1 MSYFS
6 TARSRPERISRQK
19 GAVESEPHASLEQIR
34 FLDPAAAHGLTSPES
49 GFYVSLQVNGL
60 TVARYV
66 LESRALPTVQQV
78 LPIAEKVRRA
88 LIRNRVDTS
97 HSEAITGKTKE
108 GVPLRGHRHAHYFVT
123 DEDGDGFLDHL
134 TIYAPCGFDRG
145 DLEALIYTR
154 TIFRRG
160 SQPDIRM
167 MLVGLGV
174 PGDFSQDVGIFARAR
189 KWRSVTPFSL
199 PRFATRGAGGRP
211 RPRDLPEAQLVREL
225 RLRGFSEP
233 ILIQRTSGF
242 WTRNGQ
248 LISWSQ
254 FAAERL
260 NGKRG
265 YGICGF
271 TIEFAEPVQGP
282 LALGFGCHFSLGL
295 FMPVDIEPP
304 DKSAEYY
311 QDEL

>member
-1 MSYFS
+1 MSNAPYRDLVVQALAIAPS
-6 TARSRPERISRQK
+6 EARLCR
-19 GAVESEPHASLEQIR
+19 ASVATTKIVAFQSN
-34 FLDPAAAHGLTSPES
+34 DLTTQSI
-49 GFYVSLQVNGL
+49 

-66 LESRALPTVQQV
+66 LESSALPAVQQA

-108 GVPLRGHRHAHYFVT
+108 GVPLLGHRHAHYFVT
-123 DEDGDGFLDHL
+123 DEDGDGYLEHL

-145 DLEALIYTR
+145 DLEALTRTR

-174 PGDFSQDVGIFARAR
+174 PGDFSQNVGLFARAR

-211 RPRDLPEAQLVREL
+211 RPRDLPEAQLMREL
-225 RLRGFSEP
+225 RLREFSEP
-233 ILIQRTSGF
+233 ISIQRTPGF
-242 WTRNGQ
+242 WTRDGL
-248 LISWSQ
+248 LIPWSQ

-271 TIEFAEPVQGP
+271 TIEFTEPVQGP

-295 FMPVDIEPP
+295 FLPFEQ
-304 DKSAEYY
+304 E
-311 QDEL
+311 

>member
-1 MSYFS
+1 MSNAPYRDLIVQALVTS
-6 TARSRPERISRQK
+6 SSEARLCR
-19 GAVESEPHASLEQIR
+19 ASV
-34 FLDPAAAHGLTSPES
+34 AATKIVAFQSNDLTTQSI
-49 GFYVSLQVNGL
+49 

-66 LESRALPTVQQV
+66 LESSALPAVQQA

-108 GVPLRGHRHAHYFVT
+108 GVPLQGHRHAHYFVT

-145 DLEALIYTR
+145 DLEALTRTR

-174 PGDFSQDVGIFARAR
+174 PGDFSQNVGLFARAR

-211 RPRDLPEAQLVREL
+211 RPRDLPEAQLMREL
-225 RLRGFSEP
+225 RLRRFSEP
-233 ILIQRTSGF
+233 ISIQRTPGF
-242 WTRNGQ
+242 WTRDGQ
-248 LISWSQ
+248 LIPWSQ

-271 TIEFAEPVQGP
+271 TIEFAESVQGP

-295 FMPVDIEPP
+295 FLPFEQ
-304 DKSAEYY
+304 E
-311 QDEL
+311 

>member
-1 MSYFS
+1 MLYFS
-6 TARSRPERISRQK
+6 PAKSRPERISRQK
-19 GAVESEPHASLEQIR
+19 GAVESEVYASLEQ
-34 FLDPAAAHGLTSPES
+34 
-49 GFYVSLQVNGL
+49 NGL

-66 LESRALPTVQQV
+66 LESRALPAVQQA

-108 GVPLRGHRHAHYFVT
+108 GVPLQGHRHAHYFVT
-123 DEDGDGFLDHL
+123 DEDGDGFLEHL
-134 TIYAPCGFDRG
+134 TIYAPCGFDQG
-145 DLEALIYTR
+145 DLEALMCTR

-160 SQPDIRM
+160 SQPNIRM
-167 MLVGLGV
+167 ILVGLGV
-174 PGDFSQDVGIFARAR
+174 PGDFSQNVGLFARAR

-199 PRFATRGAGGRP
+199 PRFATRGARGRP
-211 RPRDLPEAQLVREL
+211 RPRDLPEAQLMREL

-233 ILIQRTSGF
+233 ISIQRTPGF
-242 WTRNGQ
+242 WTRDGH
-248 LISWSQ
+248 LIPWSQ
-254 FAAERL
+254 FAAERV

-295 FMPVDIEPP
+295 FLPFEQ
-304 DKSAEYY
+304 E
-311 QDEL
+311 

>member
-1 MSYFS
+1 MSNAPYRDLVVQALAIAPS
-6 TARSRPERISRQK
+6 EARLCR
-19 GAVESEPHASLEQIR
+19 ASV
-34 FLDPAAAHGLTSPES
+34 AATKIVAFQSNDLTTQSI
-49 GFYVSLQVNGL
+49 
-60 TVARYV
+60 TVARYA
-66 LESRALPTVQQV
+66 LESRALPAVQQA
-78 LPIAEKVRRA
+78 LPIAEQVRRA

-108 GVPLRGHRHAHYFVT
+108 GVPLQGHRHAHYFVT
-123 DEDGDGFLDHL
+123 DEDGDGYLDHL

-145 DLEALIYTR
+145 DLEALTRTR

-174 PGDFSQDVGIFARAR
+174 PGDFSQNIGLFARAR

-199 PRFATRGAGGRP
+199 PRFANGGVKRRP
-211 RPRDLPEAQLVREL
+211 RPRDLPEAQLMREL

-233 ILIQRTSGF
+233 ISIQRIPGF
-242 WTRNGQ
+242 WTRDGQ

-260 NGKRG
+260 NGKKGR
-265 YGICGF
+265 GICGF

-295 FMPVDIEPP
+295 FLPFEQ
-304 DKSAEYY
+304 E
-311 QDEL
+311 

>member
-1 MSYFS
+1 MSNAPYRDLVVQALAIAPS
-6 TARSRPERISRQK
+6 EARLCR
-19 GAVESEPHASLEQIR
+19 ASVATTKIVAFQSN
-34 FLDPAAAHGLTSPES
+34 DLTTQSI
-49 GFYVSLQVNGL
+49 
-60 TVARYV
+60 TVARYA
-66 LESRALPTVQQV
+66 LESRALPAVQQA

-97 HSEAITGKTKE
+97 HSEAITGKTKD

-167 MLVGLGV
+167 ILVGLGV

-282 LALGFGCHFSLGL
+282 LALGFGCHFSFGL
-295 FMPVDIEPP
+295 FLPFEQ
-304 DKSAEYY
+304 E
-311 QDEL
+311 